1 MSTKIKTIL
10 ALSLALLASVFIF
23 SACNS
28 EQHVHQYGEWT
39 MTRAATCAE
48 SGEEARYCSCGDTQ
62 TRELPIKDHFYGE
75 WVVVKAATCTEDGIQ
90 EQSCICGDKQ
100 TESISATGHEY
111 GEWVVVK
118 AATCSVNGS
127 REKYCVCGDKQ
138 TESISANGHKYGG
151 WVVTEEATCEKSGEK
166 YAICSVCSDKKTA
179 KIMGGHNW
187 LDATCT
193 TPERCSRC
201 NITDGEKLGHTC
213 KTGTCERCHKYV
225 TIEVMLPNTPIT
237 VRYYGSTKMKI
248 TSLSYEMKI
257 YSWSREGSL
266 YISFEAEK
274 TYDEDGKASSG
285 FIGFDYAI
293 KDSDG
298 CVVETN
304 KWIEDGY
311 YVGDKIRETFV
322 AAASLDLKTDYYTLE
337 IYDYD

>member
-39 MTRAATCAE
+39 VTRGATCAA

-62 TRELPIKDHFYGE
+62 TRALPIKDHSYGE
-75 WVVVKAATCTEDGIQ
+75 WVVVKVATCTDDGIQ

-100 TESISATGHEY
+100 TESISATGHAY
-111 GEWVVVK
+111 GEWTVVK
-118 AATCSVNGS
+118 ARTCTEGGS
-127 REKYCVCGDKQ
+127 EERYCACGDKQ
-138 TESISANGHKYGG
+138 AQDTSATGHKYGG

-179 KIMGGHNW
+179 KIMGGHKW

-225 TIEVMLPNTPIT
+225 TIEVMLPDTPIT
-237 VRYYGSTKMKI
+237 VRYYGDKMKI
-248 TSLSYEMKI
+248 TSLSYDMDYLTTVYI
-257 YSWSREGSL
+257 N
-266 YISFEAEK
+266 ISFDGEK
-274 TYDEDGKASSG
+274 MFDVDGDKNVG
-285 FIGFDYAI
+285 FSYVI

-298 CVVETN
+298 YIVAN
-304 KWIEDGY
+304 GSWSDGGY
-311 YVGDKIRETFV
+311 SFGAKIRGSFFV
-322 AAASLDLKTDYYTLE
+322 SFPYRDDTEYFTLE
-337 IYDYD
+337 IHDCPM